1 MKIGVVGMGV
11 VGGTTASI
19 LSKVHK
25 IYPYDKYVES
35 YKSLKNLDELAQ
47 DSEAVFICV
56 PTPVQKDRSIDYSPI
71 HNSIGILLGATYKVG
86 RKPEDLLIIIRSTAV
101 SGTTN
106 DLAETYPFR
115 FAFNPEFLR
124 EKSARIDMENTN
136 KVIIGV
142 NSEEDAEKIREIY
155 EPLFPHAK
163 YVVRDRKTAEFDK
176 YASNVMLASQ
186 ALFANILYDGC
197 EANKICYQ
205 HVKDDILLDERIGRN
220 IEVPGP
226 DGFRGVGGKCF
237 PKDFNA
243 FIHHL
248 KKEGARPS
256 AIKVLEALWE
266 YNEELRGKEGRDW
279 ERIPG
284 ATSEN
289 KDFSKD
295 KDVH

>member
-71 HNSIGILLGATYKVG
+71 HNSIGLLLGATYKVG

-142 NSEEDAEKIREIY
+142 NSEEDAEKIRGIY
-155 EPLFPHAK
+155 KPLFPNAK

-197 EANKICYQ
+197 EANKICY
-205 HVKDDILLDERIGRN
+205 
-220 IEVPGP
+220 
-226 DGFRGVGGKCF
+226 
-237 PKDFNA
+237 
-243 FIHHL
+243 
-248 KKEGARPS
+248 
-256 AIKVLEALWE
+256 
-266 YNEELRGKEGRDW
+266 
-279 ERIPG
+279 
-284 ATSEN
+284 
-289 KDFSKD
+289 
-295 KDVH
+295 